1 MTTLAEL
8 IESARGGCQAPPAAR
23 TPTARCTCTRAAR
36 IRAKLNAVLD
46 PEVAQ

>member
-8 IESARGGCQAPPAAR
+8 IES
-23 TPTARCTCTRAAR
+23 TRAAR